1 MAATIQS
8 IRDKVAGGER
18 LSREDGVFLFGPPSP
33 DGLGRASSPDIHDL
47 GALADAVRRRKNG
60 DAAYFVSN
68 FHINPTNVCI
78 SGCNFCAF
86 ATRSEADPRAYVTR
100 VEPLLS
106 KLAALDLSRVTEFHI
121 TGGLHPAL
129 PFDYYRDLLA
139 ALKQAYPR
147 ISLKAYTAVE
157 LDWFSRLTGL
167 TIDGVLEELVKAG
180 LESVPGGGAEI
191 FEPGIRKRI
200 CPGKITGERWLDIHR
215 SIHRRG
221 LRSTATMLY
230 NHVETTESKVDHLI
244 ALRDLQDDT
253 LLRQGSGGQAG
264 FTAFIPLAFHPE
276 NTPYVHIRFSSGL
289 SDLRHVAVARL
300 MLDNFDHV
308 KAYWMM
314 IGLKTAQVA
323 LCFGAD
329 DLDGTV
335 VEERISHAAG
345 AQTPQ
350 GVAEADLV
358 AAIRE
363 AGFVPLRRDS
373 VYNIIER
380 YDPAAATV

>member
-18 LSREDGVFLFGPPSP
+18 LSREDGVFLFGTPPP

-47 GALADAVRRRKNG
+47 GELADAVRRRKNG
-60 DAAYFVSN
+60 DAAYFVN
-68 FHINPTNVCI
+68 NLHINPTNVCV

-86 ATRSEADPRAYVTR
+86 STRSESDPRSYVTR
-100 VEPLLS
+100 IEPLLA
-106 KLAALDLSRVTEFHI
+106 KLAGLDLSRVTEFHV

-139 ALKQAYPR
+139 ALSQAYPR

-167 TIDGVLEELVKAG
+167 TIDGVLDELIAAG
-180 LESVPGGGAEI
+180 LASVPGGGAEI
-191 FEPGIRKRI
+191 FDPAIRKRI

-215 SIHRRG
+215 SVHKRG

-244 ALRDLQDDT
+244 ALRDLQDE
-253 LLRQGSGGQAG
+253 SHG

-276 NTPYVHIRFSSGL
+276 NTPYRDVRFSSGL

-300 MLDNFDHV
+300 MLDNFDHI

-329 DLDGTV
+329 DLDGTI
-335 VEERISHAAG
+335 VEEKISHAAG
-345 AQTPQ
+345 ARTPQ
-350 GVAEADLV
+350 GVTEADLV

-363 AGFVPLRRDS
+363 TGFIPLRRDS
-373 VYNIIER
+373 VYNVVER
-380 YDPAAATV
+380 YDAVAAAV